1 MKIVLALVVVV
12 LSALLLA
19 AHFLRDAQF
28 LGVAFSLGTP
38 MVLLARRAWAVRV
51 TQAFLVV
58 AAGVWAF
65 TAAGTVQ
72 QRLDAGRPWI
82 RLLAILGAVTL
93 LALAGALLL
102 QARSVRRRLVRP

>member
-51 TQAFLVV
+51 LESTTMSTALSLPSNSRPGREGMEKRT
-58 AAGVWAF
+58 GVP
-65 TAAGTVQ
+65 
-72 QRLDAGRPWI
+72 LP
-82 RLLAILGAVTL
+82 
-93 LALAGALLL
+93 
-102 QARSVRRRLVRP
+102 